1 MQVDLPIILSLLL
14 LFQMKSGKKRNLLR
28 VSVLALALG
37 SEYIG
42 VRQSKSR
49 LLLADVRNMS
59 IRTKQ
64 THEANQLFEVV
75 KSRQL

>member
-14 LFQMKSGKKRNLLR
+14 LLQMKSGKKRNLLR
-28 VSVLALALG
+28 FSVLTLALG